1 MPSKNREIFHK
12 KKIVQ
17 KQRARDTHKKQ
28 KYIVLIWESKRQV

>member
-17 KQRARDTHKKQ
+17 KQRARDKKH